1 VYVFSYFPSSKVSAW
16 SVYEPGFVIEDWA
29 FDGRQVLCR
38 SGDNVYSLGGLND
51 DEYDSCTVTVQL
63 PFLDAQSPAT
73 DKMWSGID
81 AVASSTW
88 TVKIA
93 ADPTDI
99 EANEL
104 AATLSKVTYGLGRI
118 GLSTTSTHLA
128 LKLEN
133 TQTGPSKIG
142 TLAVHYT
149 LNESG

>member
-1 VYVFSYFPSSKVSAW
+1 
-16 SVYEPGFVIEDWA
+16 
-29 FDGRQVLCR
+29 
-38 SGDNVYSLGGLND
+38 
-51 DEYDSCTVTVQL
+51 
-63 PFLDAQSPAT
+63 
-73 DKMWSGID
+73 MWSGID

-133 TQTGPSKIG
+133 TQTGAAKIG

>member
-1 VYVFSYFPSSKVSAW
+1 MW
-16 SVYEPGFVIEDWA
+16 T
-29 FDGRQVLCR
+29 
-38 SGDNVYSLGGLND
+38 GL
-51 DEYDSCTVTVQL
+51 
-63 PFLDAQSPAT
+63 
-73 DKMWSGID
+73 D

-93 ADPTDI
+93 GDPTDI
-99 EANEL
+99 ETNEL
-104 AATLSKVTYGLGRI
+104 AATIDKVTYGLGRV

-133 TQTGPSKIG
+133 TQTGAAKLG